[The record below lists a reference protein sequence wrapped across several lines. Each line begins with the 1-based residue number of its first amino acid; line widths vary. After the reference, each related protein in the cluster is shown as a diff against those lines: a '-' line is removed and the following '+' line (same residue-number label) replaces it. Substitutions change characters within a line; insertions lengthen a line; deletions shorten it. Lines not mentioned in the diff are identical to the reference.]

1 LNDGGLR
8 YELAAHARARQLAS
22 EGIPESLGAAGSAEE
37 LSLFFECLDDPVPV
51 NRLRPQE
58 PALYAAVTWIAH
70 LHRVSAEQRPQW
82 VDSLNG
88 FDAAFLAQWPERAT
102 TMIREVAGRFG
113 APFDAGLVAAAGPE
127 AADVVALLEADPV
140 FVHGDFFP
148 SNVVGSGA
156 TMWTLDWELAAAG
169 PGEFDL
175 AAFVFGWPDDIAN
188 EYTSQYVRTRWP
200 SDHPTNFEMRFEAAR
215 RLLLMRILSVAP
227 RDDRVDRH
235 FARAR
240 LFVDSTELP

>member
-1 LNDGGLR
+1 M
-8 YELAAHARARQLAS
+8 
-22 EGIPESLGAAGSAEE
+22 
-37 LSLFFECLDDPVPV
+37 F
-51 NRLRPQE
+51 
-58 PALYAAVTWIAH
+58 
-70 LHRVSAEQRPQW
+70 
-82 VDSLNG
+82 
-88 FDAAFLAQWPERAT
+88 
-102 TMIREVAGRFG
+102 REVAGRFG
-113 APFDAGLVAAAGPE
+113 APFDAGLVVAAGRE
-127 AADVVALLEADPV
+127 AANVVALLEADPV

-215 RLLLMRILSVAP
+215 RLLPHADSERRATRRP
-227 RDDRVDRH
+227 RGPLLRARPALRRLDRVAVRRPGDNR
-235 FARAR
+235 
-240 LFVDSTELP
+240 